1 VRDLNSALH
10 IQAREKELKKK
21 REAAKIQAAV
31 KKRKEAREQ
40 AETRKKEK
48 VAAEVAMQRAAAA
61 SKRAEAAAKR
71 KAKATAAI
79 GVELS
84 ESTSSFSDDDEEKEV
99 GEDDDDDEEHDEDLA
114 LSEDAVQ
121 LLDTVKELQTAGKSR
136 QLLQVMD
143 NVTATLSAHSDQA
156 CVAGAV
162 VKSLL
167 SINRPAYACE
177 AIVRAEAEGYPVAW
191 KLLVAAA
198 KAVSVPARA
207 YTPEKKPLGR
217 LRGKKKGTL
226 QAVRG
231 DALFAGQKDKE
242 QHKDGVEWCLELV
255 KILQRRGVGNA
266 DGGGQSPAGGRDARR
281 AQVRA
286 VARVYAAAVN
296 GLLRQGRLRAAKDQ
310 VQVLRVS
317 PVLNVGVYKA
327 LMRGFGRLQSLQGV
341 LEVLDVMR
349 ELQIEADAE
358 CLELVANVAVHDVT
372 FVKGAVSMQGLP
384 EGDLPEA
391 CFAGRSNVGKSSLVN
406 MVCNRKKLAFTSKT
420 PGKTQEFNYFLVSG
434 GRAVGRAQVPAGGG
448 GGVIQKNQFHL
459 VDLPGG
465 HAALLFACGLTQDTQ
480 SLFTTDK
487 PSLAFA
493 LTPCIDALVC
503 AS

>member
-1 VRDLNSALH
+1 
-10 IQAREKELKKK
+10 
-21 REAAKIQAAV
+21 
-31 KKRKEAREQ
+31 
-40 AETRKKEK
+40 
-48 VAAEVAMQRAAAA
+48 M
-61 SKRAEAAAKR
+61 
-71 KAKATAAI
+71 
-79 GVELS
+79 
-84 ESTSSFSDDDEEKEV
+84 
-99 GEDDDDDEEHDEDLA
+99 
-114 LSEDAVQ
+114 
-121 LLDTVKELQTAGKSR
+121 
-136 QLLQVMD
+136 
-143 NVTATLSAHSDQA
+143 
-156 CVAGAV
+156 
-162 VKSLL
+162 
-167 SINRPAYACE
+167 
-177 AIVRAEAEGYPVAW
+177 
-191 KLLVAAA
+191 
-198 KAVSVPARA
+198 
-207 YTPEKKPLGR
+207 
-217 LRGKKKGTL
+217 
-226 QAVRG
+226 
-231 DALFAGQKDKE
+231 
-242 QHKDGVEWCLELV
+242 
-255 KILQRRGVGNA
+255 LQRRGVGNA
-266 DGGGQSPAGGRDARR
+266 DYGGQSPVGGRDARR

-310 VQVLRVS
+310 VQILRVS